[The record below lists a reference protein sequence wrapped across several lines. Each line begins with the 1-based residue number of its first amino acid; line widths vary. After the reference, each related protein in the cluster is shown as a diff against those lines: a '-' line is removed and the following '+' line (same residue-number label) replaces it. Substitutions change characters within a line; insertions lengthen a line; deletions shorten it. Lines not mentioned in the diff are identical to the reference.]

1 LLCSAPF
8 IRYRREHGRAARKYY
23 LAKRSCD
30 SPMATICELC
40 GKEVPETRT
49 TWIEGTQLKLC
60 KDCQKFGDKAKPGT
74 KESPN
79 KVVIAS
85 RLEQRERRMRT
96 RDVYKEEETWELV
109 EDYNGRIREAR
120 NSRGWS
126 TEQLAA
132 KINEK
137 SSVVSKVEAGDLKP
151 TDELVAKLEKELKI
165 ALMEKVPLIKP
176 EHKAGG
182 PGALTMEYFMKKPKK

>member
-1 LLCSAPF
+1 
-8 IRYRREHGRAARKYY
+8 
-23 LAKRSCD
+23 
-30 SPMATICELC
+30 MAMICELC

-60 KDCQKFGDKAKPGT
+60 KDCQKFGDKVKPGA
-74 KESPN
+74 KESPT

-96 RDVYKEEETWELV
+96 RDVYKEEETWELA
-109 EDYNGRIREAR
+109 EDFNKRIRDAR

-132 KINEK
+132 KINER

-165 ALMEKVPLIKP
+165 ALMEKVPMIKP

-182 PGALTMEYFMKKPKK
+182 PGAVTMEYFIKKEKK